1 MPPIKYAAILLV
13 GLVIQ
18 SVIARPEQDVG
29 APEDDSE
36 GGQDTK
42 IISSGPSEDVGPPE
56 DGPDNEDGKS
66 GPPEEG
72 PDSEDGKSGPP
83 EEGPDSKDDK
93 RGYPEEG
100 PDSDDG
106 KSEHS
111 GRPEEGS
118 DGADDKNAPSGPP
131 EEGPIKLYP
140 GDPGYENP
148 KEAVPVPLPES
159 PFQSPYG
166 YQEIYRGKWDAVEY
180 LTLPDIEDALKIGK
194 IALDGE
200 LRVLEDIL
208 KGFSGD
214 LAYQGGKGESP
225 KNPKNPFADI
235 TINDFKDVLRRLK
248 RLDETFTEIV
258 DLHSN
263 YNLKLEE
270 MNSIVEP
277 FIFEPEPFYP
287 DNEIIDV
294 MPPGDP
300 DEKLIN
306 HMEPHGPVPSPP
318 PEGGDGK
325 EGGNQ
330 KDNGDG
336 GEGGDHQEGKDGKKG
351 GDQHDGRDGKDGGD
365 QHEGGDGKDGGD
377 QHEGGDD
384 KDGGD
389 QHEGGDGKE
398 GDEQKDNGDGDQQ
411 EDGDG
416 KEGGDQQEG

>member
-18 SVIARPEQDVG
+18 SVMARPEQDVG

-36 GGQDTK
+36 GDQDTK
-42 IISSGPSEDVGPPE
+42 ITSSGPSEDGGPPE
-56 DGPDNEDGKS
+56 DGPDSEDGKS
-66 GPPEEG
+66 EPPEEG

-83 EEGPDSKDDK
+83 EEGPDSEDGNSGPPDEEPDSKDDK

-100 PDSDDG
+100 SDSEDG

-118 DGADDKNAPSGPP
+118 DGADDKNVPSGPP

-148 KEAVPVPLPES
+148 KGPLRLYPGDPGYQNPKGPAPLPLPES

-200 LRVLEDIL
+200 LRVLEGIL

-235 TINDFKDVLRRLK
+235 TIKDFTDVLRRLK

-270 MNSIVEP
+270 VNNVLPYDIAIEP
-277 FIFEPEPFYP
+277 PFHP
-287 DNEIIDV
+287 DD
-294 MPPGDP
+294 
-300 DEKLIN
+300 
-306 HMEPHGPVPSPP
+306 PP
-318 PEGGDGK
+318 PK
-325 EGGNQ
+325 LRPSTSLT
-330 KDNGDG
+330 
-336 GEGGDHQEGKDGKKG
+336 KKIMI
-351 GDQHDGRDGKDGGD
+351 
-365 QHEGGDGKDGGD
+365 
-377 QHEGGDD
+377 
-384 KDGGD
+384 
-389 QHEGGDGKE
+389 
-398 GDEQKDNGDGDQQ
+398 
-411 EDGDG
+411 
-416 KEGGDQQEG
+416 

>member
-148 KEAVPVPLPES
+148 KEAVPVPLPDS

-235 TINDFKDVLRRLK
+235 TIKDFTDVLRRLK

-270 MNSIVEP
+270 VNSVLPYDVAIEPP
-277 FIFEPEPFYP
+277 FIPYE
-287 DNEIIDV
+287 DIVDV
-294 MPPGDP
+294 MPPVDP
-300 DEKLIN
+300 DEKMIH
-306 HMEPHGPVPSPP
+306 HMEPHGPVPSP

-336 GEGGDHQEGKDGKKG
+336 GEGGDHQEGKDGKEG

-377 QHEGGDD
+377 QHEGGD
-384 KDGGD
+384 
-389 QHEGGDGKE
+389 GKE

-411 EDGDG
+411 EGGDG